1 MSMELQLTPAQVEIT
16 QGIANKAY
24 LKNELASQLEYY
36 KSIEVTE
43 ETMKDAKSDR
53 ADLNKLRTAIDNQR
67 KAVKKHFTELYKPF
81 DDDCKELIAM
91 IDEPIGMIDCQV
103 AVLGDKKKQEK
114 RQAIEEFF
122 SQICTADFVK
132 LDDVLNPKWGNATMK
147 LQTIKDELAAEVQRI
162 SDDYAEICKLYADS
176 PMLTAIKQRYEQTRD
191 KGAALAYA
199 AEIERR
205 EQAERERKE
214 AAERAKAEQ
223 ERRESEQAA
232 RTAPQ
237 AQPFDDLP
245 DMAQKPAEAPSEP
258 VGAVTFTVTGTKSQ
272 IIAIR
277 DFMKANNINFTVK
290 R

>member
-81 DDDCKELIAM
+81 EDDCKELIAM
-91 IDEPIGMIDCQV
+91 IDEPIGMIDCQL

-176 PMLTAIKQRYEQTRD
+176 PMLTAIKQRFDQTRD

-223 ERRESEQAA
+223 GRRESEQAA

-245 DMAQKPAEAPSEP
+245 DMAQPAEAPSEP

>member
-81 DDDCKELIAM
+81 EDDCKELIAM

-132 LDDVLNPKWGNATMK
+132 LDDVLNPKWANATMK

-176 PMLTAIKQRYEQTRD
+176 PMLTAIKQRFEQTRD

-199 AEIERR
+199 AELERR

-245 DMAQKPAEAPSEP
+245 DMAQPAEAPSEP

-272 IIAIR
+272 IIALR

>member
-81 DDDCKELIAM
+81 EDDCKELIAM
-91 IDEPIGMIDCQV
+91 IDEPIAMIDSQV
-103 AVLGDKKKQEK
+103 AVLNDKKKQEK
-114 RQAIEEFF
+114 RQAIEDYFAE
-122 SQICTADFVK
+122 ICTADFVK
-132 LDDVLNPKWGNATMK
+132 LDDILNPKWANATMK
-147 LQTIKDELAAEVQRI
+147 IQTIKDELAAEVQRI

-176 PMLTAIKQRYEQTRD
+176 PMLTAIKQRFEQTRD

-205 EQAERERKE
+205 EQAERERRE
-214 AAERAKAEQ
+214 QERLAAERVDK
-223 ERRESEQAA
+223 S
-232 RTAPQ
+232 
-237 AQPFDDLP
+237 FGGLP
-245 DMAQKPAEAPSEP
+245 DMGDVKTTPPLPQPEQ
-258 VGAVTFTVTGTKSQ
+258 VGSVTFTVTGTKAQ
-272 IIAIR
+272 IIAVR
-277 DFMKANNINFTVK
+277 DFMKANGITFTVK